1 MDLQQRI
8 YSPWAQL
15 NPYLTQLFSSQFPT
29 ENRGAFTL
37 SMFKP
42 TTFLNISS
50 RISKRGRERVNNLQL
65 Q

>member
-1 MDLQQRI
+1 LQLKLN
-8 YSPWAQL
+8 SPWAQL
-15 NPYLTQLFSSQFPT
+15 NPYLTQLFSSRFPS
-29 ENRGAFTL
+29 ENKAAFTL
-37 SMFKP
+37 SMFAP